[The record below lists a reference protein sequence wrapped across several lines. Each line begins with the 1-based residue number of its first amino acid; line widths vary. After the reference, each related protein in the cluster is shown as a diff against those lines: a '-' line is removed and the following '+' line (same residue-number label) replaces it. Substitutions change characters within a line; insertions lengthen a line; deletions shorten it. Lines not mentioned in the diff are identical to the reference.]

1 MKKISLSTLALA
13 TSFALFAQGDPVIGT
28 PNRDHKPLRT
38 EMEVKTRFGIKAG
51 VNMAKFNVNEDNYTP
66 VSSAPEGSYKTSFNA
81 GAFVNIPIGGNFRLQ
96 PELLWSGQGS
106 KISEVITSNAGQRTY
121 RYEEDLHYVTLPIM
135 LQLQSPGGFYVEVG
149 PRLSYLVDA
158 KTKGQTPISTQ
169 EETDIDD
176 LRDNFDIG
184 WSAGAGYTTRI
195 GLGIGGRYNYGFRN
209 IVKENS
215 SGVSRGDIENRVISF
230 GLTYMF
236 GAYK

>member
-51 VNMAKFNVNEDNYTP
+51 VNMAKFNVHEDTYANP
-66 VSSAPEGSYKTSFNA
+66 SLAPEGSYKTSFNA

-106 KISEVITSNAGQRTY
+106 KISEKTSQSTGTTTF

-135 LQLQSPGGFYVEVG
+135 LQLQSPSGFYLELG
-149 PRLSYLVDA
+149 PRLGYLIDA
-158 KTKGQTPISTQ
+158 KSKGQTPISTT
-169 EETDIDD
+169 EETDRDYYY
-176 LRDNFDIG
+176 DNFDIG
-184 WSAGAGYTTRI
+184 WSGGVGYTTRI
-195 GLGIGGRYNYGFRN
+195 GLGVGARYNYGFRN

-215 SGVSRGDIENRVISF
+215 SGNSPGDVENRVISF
-230 GLTYMF
+230 GLSYMF